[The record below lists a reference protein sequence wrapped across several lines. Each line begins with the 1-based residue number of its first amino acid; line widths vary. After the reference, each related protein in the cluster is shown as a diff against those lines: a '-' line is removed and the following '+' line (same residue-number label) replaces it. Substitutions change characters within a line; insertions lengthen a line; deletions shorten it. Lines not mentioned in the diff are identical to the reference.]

1 MSIMNKK
8 DFKLFD
14 KAIKLINNDFYVDA
28 IQVLREL
35 HDQTDDDD
43 IKDDI
48 LYDIGLCYFKIN
60 DFNDAIIYFERVID
74 EYPNGIIKN
83 SFNENESGKIK
94 DKCLYALI
102 NCLLSIDNLKLAEKK
117 FNEFDEKNNSYVID
131 VNGIKKSFKVLAM
144 ELIKKYKEL

>member
-83 SFNENESGKIK
+83 SFNENEYGKIK

-131 VNGIKKSFKVLAM
+131 VNGKKKSFKVLAM